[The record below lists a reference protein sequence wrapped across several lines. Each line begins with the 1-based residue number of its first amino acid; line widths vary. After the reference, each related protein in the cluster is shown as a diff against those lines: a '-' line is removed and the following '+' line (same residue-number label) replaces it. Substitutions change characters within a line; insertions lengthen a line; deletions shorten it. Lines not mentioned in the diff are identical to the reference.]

1 MDHSIKPTGRRLA
14 TIRQCASTPGYGV
27 FTESALR
34 HLIFGSEERLNSKG
48 EAVKGNGFGR
58 VVIRIGRKV
67 FLDLDEF
74 DNWLEAHRVQ
84 PVTGGD

>member
-1 MDHSIKPTGRRLA
+1 MNRSLEPAGRRLA
-14 TIRQCASTPGYGV
+14 TIRKCASTPGYDV

-34 HLIFGSEERLNSKG
+34 HLIFGSEERLNSRG
-48 EAVKGNGFGR
+48 EATKGNGFGR

-74 DNWLEAHRVQ
+74 DNWIESHRVQ